1 MPQLALLTA
10 GALLISIGLHA
21 VYTLRQ
27 QKEVSRLAIERQAG
41 ALVSTLAVASANPI
55 LTGSLD
61 ALDDLLV
68 RSADFPDILE
78 LRIADAEGRILSHV
92 VRAEDRVRRVFDP
105 PATRLALPVEPRPLL
120 AAGLGAEQDRMVAWH
135 PVKAGELLGWV
146 RADVSNAE
154 LDEIG
159 KRITLT
165 TVVAALLAVVG
176 SSLLLLVFLRSPLR
190 ALERARRFAVD
201 LHQSEG
207 RLLPALV
214 APTEIEDVTAA
225 LNYASASLHEQRQQL
240 ARTIERL
247 LAEERITRERTEQI
261 DTIFA
266 LSPDG
271 MVSFDDE
278 GRVKLVNPAVLRM
291 TGLLATA
298 IVGRSPAEL
307 ERLLRELA
315 ENPEHWPGLGACFAG
330 QEAKV
335 GAGETATGEGPSHPL
350 MLRQPRGA
358 VLDLVGVNSTAAA
371 VSRLL
376 YARDVTREMEVD
388 RLKSEFLAHAAHE
401 LRTPMASIYGFTE
414 LLMTQEF
421 DAPTRQD
428 LLATIH
434 RQTEWLIEII
444 NELLDLAR
452 IEARRGKDF
461 RIEAVPLAPLVGATV
476 AAMNIDPA
484 RWPLVAHIPDGLPA
498 VRADAAKLRQVLTNV
513 LSNAVKY
520 SPAGGAIDLRCGARE
535 IDGKTFIDIAVADH
549 GIGMTPEQAAR
560 VGERFYRADSSGNI
574 PGAGLGMTIVKEI
587 VELLGGGLILQSAP
601 GVGTTVTLWL
611 PADGRSHAPERF
623 LQQDRP

>member
-21 VYTLRQ
+21 AYMLRQ
-27 QKEVSRLAIERQAG
+27 QREVSRLAIERQAG

-55 LTGSLD
+55 VTGSLD

-68 RSADFPDILE
+68 RSADFPGILE
-78 LRIADAEGRILSHV
+78 LRIADADGRILSHV
-92 VRAEDRVRRVFDP
+92 TRADGRVRRVFDP
-105 PATRLALPVEPRPLL
+105 PATRLAPPAMPGPML
-120 AAGLGAEQDRMVAWH
+120 AAERDRMVAWH
-135 PVKAGELLGWV
+135 PVKAGALLGWV
-146 RADVSNAE
+146 RADVSNTA

-159 KRITLT
+159 KRITMT
-165 TVVAALLAVVG
+165 TVVATLLAVVG
-176 SSLLLLVFLRSPLR
+176 SSLLLLLFLRRPMR
-190 ALERARRFAVD
+190 ALEDARRFAVD

-214 APTEIEDVTAA
+214 APAEIEDVTAA
-225 LNYASASLHEQRQQL
+225 LNYASAKLHEQRQQL
-240 ARTIERL
+240 ARTMEWL
-247 LAEERITRERTEQI
+247 QAEERITRERTEQV

-271 MVSFDDE
+271 LVSFDGK
-278 GRVKLVNPAVLRM
+278 GRVKLVNPAFLRM
-291 TGLLATA
+291 TGLRATE
-298 IVGRSPAEL
+298 IVGRPPAEL

-315 ENPEHWPGLGACFAG
+315 ENPEQWPGLGVCFAG

-335 GAGETATGEGPSHPL
+335 GAGETAAGEGPSHPL
-350 MLRQPRGA
+350 MLRRPRGA

-376 YARDVTREMEVD
+376 YVRDVTREMEVD

-414 LLMTQEF
+414 LLMSQEF
-421 DAPTRQD
+421 DDATRRD

-461 RIEAVPLAPLVGATV
+461 RIEAVPLAPLVGDTV

-498 VRADAAKLRQVLTNV
+498 ARADAAKLRQVLTNV

-520 SPAGGAIDLRCGARE
+520 SPAGGAIDLRCGTRE
-535 IDGKTFIDIAVADH
+535 IEGKTFVEIAVADH

-574 PGAGLGMTIVKEI
+574 PGAGLGVTIVKEI
-587 VELLGGGLILQSAP
+587 VELHGGGFSLRSTLGA
-601 GVGTTVTLWL
+601 GTTVTLWL
-611 PADGRSHAPERF
+611 PADVQPHAPEGAVPGNGNN
-623 LQQDRP
+623 L